1 MRTKLVYYFAHFK
14 IFMGT
19 GQGWFSDFK
28 YPVLLAIALKVYL
41 PDANV
46 IILGLIALAAMLG
59 MALIGW
65 FDLKYIK
72 LPQTTAEI
80 STRKFNPYFSKL
92 EKDLNSLGTTKSN
105 G

>member
-1 MRTKLVYYFAHFK
+1 MKTKLVYGFAHFK

-41 PDANV
+41 PSAN
-46 IILGLIALAAMLG
+46 IFLLGLIVLG
-59 MALIGW
+59 LVLIMAFIGW
-65 FDLKYIK
+65 FDLRFIH

-80 STRKFNPYFSKL
+80 STRKYNPYFAKL
-92 EKDLNSLGTTKSN
+92 EKTIDKTFK
-105 G
+105 